1 MSVESYTNG
10 PVVIVPP
17 QGRLDTNSAPE
28 VEKALTDHIERG
40 EQKIVLDLS
49 GLEYIS
55 SIGLRVILKAAMAM
69 TRNGGQMALSGGER
83 PNPPGAPIEWGDDDE
98 PLDRGRSLPHRVRRP
113 LMIDK
118 LIPA

>member
-55 SIGLRVILKAAMAM
+55 SIGLRVILKTAMSM
-69 TRNGGQMALSGGER
+69 TRNGGRMALSGGNDQILQMLQSSRAMTMSLLTEGEVSR
-83 PNPPGAPIEWGDDDE
+83 IVFE
-98 PLDRGRSLPHRVRRP
+98 DR
-113 LMIDK
+113 
-118 LIPA
+118 